1 MLSYKWNTQEKN
13 TMIITLLH
21 LSDSHLDDEAREAYK
36 ELADINNILWVNDS
50 SNYSDQPE
58 DLFNVIE
65 FAISLNISYLLI
77 DKWGTI
83 VSQLPSS
90 GI

>member
-1 MLSYKWNTQEKN
+1 
-13 TMIITLLH
+13 MIITLLH

-36 ELADINNILWVNDS
+36 ELADINNILWINDS